1 MTDSAGEPPI
11 RAGDVGTVVQLS
23 PCVGGLVATWSSD
36 DEVRLW
42 STPDADTLRLAQG
55 RGHLTRTVREE
66 GRFRE
71 VGTLVEARSTLI
83 LTERFA
89 HRGAEDQPALDAQTI
104 RLEPPGEPAA
114 STIDDLTGLLAQAIA
129 TCTSTGEFLVVERGG
144 WDAPDEPYCLFVT
157 VDEPDGPVNVIE
169 TLPQPHGSQIW
180 EPHLRPDASTANLSA
195 PASPETTDVIPM
207 IMLDAILRWNVSPWQ
222 LALTFGTR

>member
-1 MTDSAGEPPI
+1 MTDPADDPPI
-11 RAGDVGTVVQLS
+11 QAGDVGTVVQLS
-23 PCVGGLVATWSSD
+23 PCIGGLVATWTSD
-36 DEVRLW
+36 DEVRRW

-55 RGHLTRTVREE
+55 RGRLTRTLREE
-66 GRFRE
+66 GRYRE

-104 RLEPPGEPAA
+104 RLEPPGEPTA
-114 STIDDLTGLLAQAIA
+114 STIDDLTSLLAQAIA
-129 TCTSTGEFLVVERGG
+129 TCTSTGEFLVVELGG

-180 EPHLRPDASTANLSA
+180 EPHLRPDAATANLSA
-195 PASPETTDVIPM
+195 PATPETTDVIPM